1 MAYFQIG
8 ILVVG
13 GLLVFGIFMG
23 FFIDLNKDASFHN
36 RRQRKM
42 KPKLAVIRT
51 RRKMP
56 KPSKKAQH
64 PQPPKKVQ
72 RPQQVKERR
81 ENGKSARGPRG
92 PEKRR

>member
-8 ILVVG
+8 ILAIV

-42 KPKLAVIRT
+42 KPKLSVIRT
-51 RRKMP
+51 KRKRQTMKQP
-56 KPSKKAQH
+56 SAPGKP
-64 PQPPKKVQ
+64 VQ
-72 RPQQVKERR
+72 KKERR
-81 ENGKSARGPRG
+81 NNEKSPRGPRG

>member
-8 ILVVG
+8 ILAIV
-13 GLLVFGIFMG
+13 GLLVFSIFMG

-42 KPKLAVIRT
+42 KPKLSVIRT
-51 RRKMP
+51 KRKHQTKKRP
-56 KPSKKAQH
+56 PASGKP
-64 PQPPKKVQ
+64 VQ
-72 RPQQVKERR
+72 KKERR
-81 ENGKSARGPRG
+81 SHDNSPRGPRG

>member
-8 ILVVG
+8 ILAVA

-42 KPKLAVIRT
+42 KPKLSVIRT
-51 RRKMP
+51 KRKGQAAKRP
-56 KPSKKAQH
+56 PAPNKPAQT
-64 PQPPKKVQ
+64 
-72 RPQQVKERR
+72 KERR
-81 ENGKSARGPRG
+81 NNGSSPRSPRG